1 MTTRTPISTCVST
14 CLALTLLVAV
24 TACRSSGRV
33 YHDTNMDFGSIRT
46 VAVMPFSN
54 LTREA
59 AAADRVRDVFS
70 SALLAT
76 GGIYVLP
83 PGEVARGIARAGV
96 ALPTSPSVDEVVKL
110 GSVLKA
116 DAVIVGVV
124 KEYGEVRS
132 GTTASN
138 VVSISAQM
146 LEASTGKVVW
156 SGQSTKGGVSLG
168 DRLLGSG
175 GEPVNR
181 ITEEAVDDLLSQLFH

>member
-1 MTTRTPISTCVST
+1 MTTRTSIST
-14 CLALTLLVAV
+14 CLAMTLLLAAS
-24 TACRSSGRV
+24 ACRSSGRV
-33 YHDTNMDFGSIRT
+33 YHDANMDFGSIRT

-96 ALPTSPSVDEVVKL
+96 ALPSSPSVEEVVKL

-156 SGQSTKGGVSLG
+156 SGQSTKGGVSLS

>member
-1 MTTRTPISTCVST
+1 MTTRTLIST
-14 CLALTLLVAV
+14 CLAMTLLLAAS
-24 TACRSSGRV
+24 ACRSSGRA
-33 YHDTNMDFGSIRT
+33 YHDANMDFGSIRT

-96 ALPTSPSVDEVVKL
+96 ALPTSPSVEEVVKL

>member
-1 MTTRTPISTCVST
+1 MTTRTSLSIR
-14 CLALTLLVAV
+14 LATLLLLAAI
-24 TACRSSGRV
+24 ACRSSGRV
-33 YHDTNMDFGSIRT
+33 YHDTDMDFGSIRT

-59 AAADRVRDVFS
+59 AAADRVREVFS

-83 PGEVARGIARAGV
+83 PGEVARGVARAGV
-96 ALPTSPSVDEVVKL
+96 ALPTSPSVEEVVKL

-116 DAVIVGVV
+116 DAVVVGVV

-138 VVSISAQM
+138 VVSISAQL
-146 LEASTGKVVW
+146 LETSTGKVVW
-156 SGQSTKGGVSLG
+156 SGQSTKGGVTLS

-175 GEPVNR
+175 GEPINR
-181 ITEEAVDDLLSQLFH
+181 ITEEAVDELLSQLFR

>member
-1 MTTRTPISTCVST
+1 MTTRTPISI
-14 CLALTLLVAV
+14 CLATMLLLA
-24 TACRSSGRV
+24 ACRSSGRV
-33 YHDTNMDFGSIRT
+33 YHDTDMDFGSIRT

-59 AAADRVRDVFS
+59 AAADRVREVFS

-96 ALPTSPSVDEVVKL
+96 ALPTSPSVEEVVKL

-116 DAVIVGVV
+116 DAVVVGVV

-138 VVSISAQM
+138 VVSISAQL
-146 LEASTGKVVW
+146 LETSTGKVVW
-156 SGQSTKGGVSLG
+156 SGQSTKGGVTLS

-181 ITEEAVDDLLSQLFH
+181 ITEEAVDELLSQLFH